1 MLNWGIIGLGKLAHT
16 RIAPAFAQAPGN
28 RLVAVAGRDATR
40 TAEFA
45 AQHGVRPAT
54 IEALLTD
61 PEIGAVYVAA
71 TNDLH
76 APYTIAAAR
85 AGKHVLCEKPLAR
98 TPAEAE
104 AMIAA
109 CQAAGVRLGTAFQ
122 MRFHPAH
129 QQIRALVQ
137 EGVFGEIRQARAQHL
152 MGLAPE
158 RQTWRLDASAGGGP
172 LFDIGSHAV
181 DLLTF
186 LTGQPVR
193 GVSALLA
200 RQTFRDRANEDAAM
214 LNLVLGT
221 GALAQ
226 ITVAFN
232 TPYGHTAVELH
243 GSAGSARLDNTPG
256 QTADGHAEFR
266 TTGGRGLLEWEPCDL
281 YAAEISA
288 FAAAVAG
295 TAPLEISGEAGLANL
310 RVLVAAQQSA
320 RQNGLLVDV

>member
-1 MLNWGIIGLGKLAHT
+1 MLNWGIIGLGKLANT
-16 RIAPAFAQAPGN
+16 RIAPAFAHAPDN
-28 RLVAVAGRDATR
+28 RLVAVAGRDAAR

-45 AQHGVRPAT
+45 TRHGARPAT
-54 IEALLTD
+54 VAELLAD
-61 PEIGAVYVAA
+61 PAIQAVYIAA

-76 APYTIAAAR
+76 APYTLAAAR

-104 AMIAA
+104 TMIAA
-109 CQAAGVRLGTAFQ
+109 CREAGVLLGTAFQ

-129 QQIRALVQ
+129 QQIRALVL
-137 EGVFGEIRQARAQHL
+137 EGALGEIRQARMQQL
-152 MGLAPE
+152 LQLAPD

-172 LFDIGSHAV
+172 LFDVGSHQV

-193 GVSALLA
+193 AVSAILA
-200 RQTFRDRANEDAAM
+200 QQTFRDRANEDAAV
-214 LNLVLGT
+214 LNLILGDR
-221 GALAQ
+221 ALAQ
-226 ITVAFN
+226 ISVAFN
-232 TPYGHTAVELH
+232 TPYGHSAVELH

-256 QTADGHAEFR
+256 QTADGHVEFR
-266 TTGGRGLLEWEPCDL
+266 TTTGRGLLEWESCDL

-295 TAPLEISGEAGLANL
+295 TAPLEISGEAGLINL
-310 RVLVAAQQSA
+310 RILVAAQQSA
-320 RQNGLLVDV
+320 RQGGALVGV

>member
-1 MLNWGIIGLGKLAHT
+1 MLNWGIIGLGKLANT
-16 RIAPAFAQAPGN
+16 RIAPAFADAPDN
-28 RLVAVAGRDATR
+28 RLVAVAGRDAAR

-45 AQHGVRPAT
+45 TRHNVRPAT

-98 TPAEAE
+98 TVAEAE

-109 CQAAGVRLGTAFQ
+109 CRAAGVLLGTAFQ

-129 QQIRALVQ
+129 REIQAMVQ
-137 EGVFGEIRQARAQHL
+137 DGVFGEIRQVRAQHL
-152 MGLAPE
+152 MELAPE

-193 GVSALLA
+193 AVSALLA
-200 RQTFRDRANEDAAM
+200 RQTFRDRTNEDAAV
-214 LNLVLGT
+214 LNLVMGMGL
-221 GALAQ
+221 LAQ
-226 ITVAFN
+226 VSVAFN

-243 GSAGSARLDNTPG
+243 GSTGSARLDNTPG

-266 TTGGRGLLEWEPCDL
+266 TTGGRGLMEWEACDL

-295 TAPLEISGEAGLANL
+295 TAPLESSGEAGLANL

-320 RQNGLLVDV
+320 QQRGALVEV